1 MLKAGYCTTK
11 VKHQESTA
19 DEDDNGF
26 NWVSIE
32 VASFVIISWNE
43 ALTHQ
48 Q

>member
-11 VKHQESTA
+11 VKHQESTT

-43 ALTHQ
+43 ALTDQ

>member
-11 VKHQESTA
+11 VKHQESAT

-26 NWVSIE
+26 NWVSIK

-43 ALTHQ
+43 ALIHQ